1 MVFIDEIDVALTSR
15 DGGSIDTSGVG
26 SKMLS
31 ILMPWLEREDI
42 KGKLLLVGATN
53 RADNI
58 DAAMRRRMQ
67 TVIPVL
73 PPITA
78 DDRRAVLFNVLVREQ
93 GIPAEAIEIPDEV
106 VSDLATKW
114 YTQANL
120 SVLAEKAA
128 SIASRRDEDFTSN
141 VAHFLSRAAITYRV
155 DTTRTESL
163 SYAAAS
169 QASDTDLLPPGFE
182 FKKAN
187 ESKIAPKE
195 SSDEDEEF
203 PANTRFVR

>member
-1 MVFIDEIDVALTSR
+1 M
-15 DGGSIDTSGVG
+15 
-26 SKMLS
+26 
-31 ILMPWLEREDI
+31 
-42 KGKLLLVGATN
+42 
-53 RADNI
+53 
-58 DAAMRRRMQ
+58 
-67 TVIPVL
+67 
-73 PPITA
+73 
-78 DDRRAVLFNVLVREQ
+78 
-93 GIPAEAIEIPDEV
+93 
-106 VSDLATKW
+106 
-114 YTQANL
+114 
-120 SVLAEKAA
+120 
-128 SIASRRDEDFTSN
+128 
-141 VAHFLSRAAITYRV
+141 AHFLSRAAVTYRV